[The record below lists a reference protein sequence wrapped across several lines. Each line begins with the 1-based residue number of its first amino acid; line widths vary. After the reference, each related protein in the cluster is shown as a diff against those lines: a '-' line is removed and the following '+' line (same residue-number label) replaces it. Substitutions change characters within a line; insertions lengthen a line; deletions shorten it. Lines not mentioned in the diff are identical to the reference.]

1 MEIKEVMAAI
11 PMTNAERAK
20 RFYGETLGFELETL
34 SENLQMYYVKIDES
48 KFLLYLRN
56 EENKAEHTCLSFT
69 VENIESVIALLEKK
83 GISFYENNENK
94 IFNLD
99 GSLSSWFK
107 DSEGN
112 NLEISQRKNIKS

>member
-1 MEIKEVMAAI
+1 MEIKEVLAAI
-11 PMTNAERAK
+11 PMTNVKRAK
-20 RFYGETLGFELETL
+20 RFYGETLGFKLETL
-34 SENLQMYYVKIDES
+34 SEDLQMYYVKISES

-56 EENKAEHTCLSFT
+56 KKNKAEHTSLSFT
-69 VENIESVIALLEKK
+69 VENIESAIALLEKK
-83 GISFYENNENK
+83 GISFYEDNENK